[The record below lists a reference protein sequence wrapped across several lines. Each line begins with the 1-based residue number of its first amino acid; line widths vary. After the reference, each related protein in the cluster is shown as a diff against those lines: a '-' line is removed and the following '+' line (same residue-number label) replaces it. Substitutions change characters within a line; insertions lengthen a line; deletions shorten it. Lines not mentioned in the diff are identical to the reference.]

1 MRRLTFAGFLQSYV
15 RALSAKDTVALP
27 KLVELS
33 ETEPRLV
40 EPLLL
45 WAVTTGRAL
54 RLARLLRGRDTLEQE
69 LETLLQLQEAG
80 LLESA
85 LAADESSLRPEYC
98 KVWRS
103 YVARRDA
110 PLRDQE
116 LRLEARKR
124 VLALESQKGV
134 TRYRMAKDLGLNP
147 GNLHAFLSQANPTK
161 LSLDRVVELVEYLEA
176 A

>member
-1 MRRLTFAGFLQSYV
+1 MRPLTFTGFLRSYV
-15 RALSAKDTVALP
+15 RALSGQSSLAVPRLA
-27 KLVELS
+27 ELS
-33 ETEPRLV
+33 ESEPRLV

-45 WAVTTGRAL
+45 WAATTGRAS
-54 RLARLLRGRDTLEQE
+54 RLDCLLRGRGNLQQE
-69 LETLLQLQEAG
+69 LLALLRLQETG

-85 LAADESSLRPEYC
+85 LAAEDSSLRPEYS

-103 YVARRDA
+103 YVARRDV
-110 PLRDQE
+110 PSRDKE

-124 VLALESQKGV
+124 VLALESKRNV

-147 GNLHAFLSQANPTK
+147 GNLHAFLSQGNPTK
-161 LSLDRVVELVEYLEA
+161 LSLNRVVGLVEYLEA